1 MPIGKTAADGVLVPN
16 MQNGNNVNP
25 VHGQPMD
32 PTKSDYLQTDNT
44 KRTVVEGGTYNSAA
58 TTG

>member
-1 MPIGKTAADGVLVPN
+1 